1 MYFPLWDFPLCEI
14 SKLVEWLLHPQAS
27 LKPVTSKQVEKFKT
41 LFHQI
46 HICHTA
52 PYNWQETFSS
62 QIFPRE
68 EGKGLNHVPN
78 ALNFLGITKEWTTDL
93 SASECWWDLTYSR
106 SLMSAET
113 KIPVCPS
120 MRTFTRS
127 RLLCG
132 EGKIWTVFNIP
143 TFLGLPKGLAF
154 VSSVLEQW

>member
-78 ALNFLGITKEWTTDL
+78 ALNYLGITKNGLLTCL
-93 SASECWWDLTYSR
+93 PQSAGGTWHTLEVWWVLKQRYQFVLAWEH
-106 SLMSAET
+106 SLDPGFSLGRERFGLCST
-113 KIPVCPS
+113 FQHFWGCP
-120 MRTFTRS
+120 RD
-127 RLLCG
+127 
-132 EGKIWTVFNIP
+132 
-143 TFLGLPKGLAF
+143 
-154 VSSVLEQW
+154 